1 MYLEDGSKDGNWAIK
16 FGLFWCWLLSFALH
30 TKTVTVRK
38 CCWCWGFWLKDGAE
52 NLPEMCTCTQH
63 AGIFLGLDPLC
74 CTCRWRVL
82 CLPMMFSGLLCH
94 TSQPRA
100 CWQTEVVFKT
110 GTHILLVLRCSI
122 PATEESHHF
131 RRFQTISGGF
141 SLPVHWHG
149 PAVADWP
156 CKEDQH
162 ADICISLCPLW
173 SYPHVES
180 MLPTSILIWQETW
193 AQKIPQST

>member
-1 MYLEDGSKDGNWAIK
+1 MLASFFCSSHKNSDSKKMLLVLRLLIERWCRKPPRNVHMHTTRRYLSGLGSLMLYMQMACVVSAYDV
-16 FGLFWCWLLSFALH
+16 FWFALPH
-30 TKTVTVRK
+30 IP
-38 CCWCWGFWLKDGAE
+38 ASS
-52 NLPEMCTCTQH
+52 
-63 AGIFLGLDPLC
+63 
-74 CTCRWRVL
+74 VL
-82 CLPMMFSGLLCH
+82 ANWSSVQNRC
-94 TSQPRA
+94 
-100 CWQTEVVFKT
+100 
-110 GTHILLVLRCSI
+110 THILLVLRCSI

-173 SYPHVES
+173 SYPHVGS